1 MSDTTDAA
9 GDSSRLEE
17 FHDEVAQLRAS
28 GGRANP
34 DRWVFRI
41 GLIFTVIGLAFTVI
55 SFVLTGQPYDTEGG
69 NLHQSN
75 HLDLIVSAI
84 FGLSL
89 TFIGLV
95 MIAVSS
101 FKRFMRYWLVRLV
114 YEYREQTDRV
124 VGG

>member
-1 MSDTTDAA
+1 MSDTTDAP
-9 GDSSRLEE
+9 GDNSRLDE
-17 FHDEVAQLRAS
+17 FHQEVSKLRAS

-34 DRWVFRI
+34 DRWVFRL
-41 GLIFTVIGLAFTVI
+41 GLILTIVGLAFTVV
-55 SFVLTGQPYDTEGG
+55 SFFLTGKPYDTEGG

-75 HLDLIVSAI
+75 HIDLVVSAI

-89 TFIGLV
+89 TLVGLV
-95 MIAVSS
+95 MITISS

-124 VGG
+124 VGS

>member
-1 MSDTTDAA
+1 MSDTTDAT

-17 FHDEVAQLRAS
+17 FHQEVAKLRAS

-41 GLIFTVIGLAFTVI
+41 GLIITIVGLAFTVI
-55 SFVLTGQPYDTEGG
+55 SFVLTGRPYDSASGSE
-69 NLHQSN
+69 HVAN
-75 HLDLIVSAI
+75 HVDLLVSAI

-95 MIAVSS
+95 MITVSS

-124 VGG
+124 VGS